1 MTDGEKRQVLD
12 IRVMFCRIRDDMVNV
27 VAPFPPA
34 QAEATKEIGYD
45 DTDDG
50 VDMEVVGYAHM
61 ASIVGGKDKLMPETA
76 EEESRRTIPTQTEK
90 EVCQASK
97 EGVATAFDKVRKIV
111 ALVQS
116 SRTDLL
122 V

>member
-34 QAEATKEIGYD
+34 QAEATKKIGYD

-90 EVCQASK
+90 
-97 EGVATAFDKVRKIV
+97 
-111 ALVQS
+111 
-116 SRTDLL
+116 
-122 V
+122 